1 MASNEMMESPR
12 AYIMYVYE
20 QGGAEGYGKSPSS
33 VLSREVEMRR
43 ILIAVALMGAFAQ
56 LAVSQIQTAKVT
68 GGEVQGVITE
78 GISVFKGI
86 PFAAPPVGG
95 LRWKAPAPVQA
106 WTGIKKAEAFGLAC
120 TQAAGSMGNTAPVGE
135 DCLYLNVWTPAKK
148 PGEKIPV
155 IVWIYGGGFSGG
167 STSTPMYDGM
177 GFAKKGVALVS
188 VAYRV
193 GPFGF
198 FAHPELSRESGKGSG
213 TYGLEDMIAGLKWVK
228 ANIAQFGGD
237 PSNVT
242 IFGHSAGGAA
252 VSMLAA
258 SPVTK
263 GLFHRVI
270 CMSGGSFTPLQTS
283 NQAGAGMGIPTLTVA
298 ESRGEE
304 FLKKLG
310 AADIKAA
317 RALRA
322 EAIQKSLEGGMGG
335 GGFRPAADG
344 YIIPSDLY
352 SLYQAGRFNDTPIL
366 IGNTSEEAASM
377 GGSRTVTP
385 GEFEKQI
392 KSQYGPQAD
401 AILSA
406 YPHSTD
412 AEAAKASRGVRQ
424 SSSSWNTW
432 TWARLQSQ
440 KGKSK
445 AFEYVFDYV
454 HTSPDV
460 GSGHGSDV
468 PYAFQTL
475 DGRQGAPKPEDLKLS
490 DMISSYWINFAKNG
504 DPNGAG
510 LPKWPAF
517 KGSGQKVMVF
527 DAIPSAR
534 PLPNLDN
541 VKLFDAHISW
551 LREQAKKNGGQ

>member
-1 MASNEMMESPR
+1 
-12 AYIMYVYE
+12 
-20 QGGAEGYGKSPSS
+20 
-33 VLSREVEMRR
+33 MRR
-43 ILIAVALMGAFAQ
+43 ILIAGALIGAFAQ

-68 GGEVQGVITE
+68 GGEVQGIVTE
-78 GISVFKGI
+78 SISTFKGI

-95 LRWKAPAPVQA
+95 RRWKEPAPAQA
-106 WTGIKKAEAFGLAC
+106 WTGIKKADAFGPAC
-120 TQAAGSMGNTAPVGE
+120 MQAANSMGNTAPVSE

-167 STSTPMYDGM
+167 STSTPMYDGT
-177 GFAKKGVALVS
+177 GFAKKGVVLVS

-193 GPFGF
+193 GVFGF
-198 FAHPELSRESGKGSG
+198 LAHPELSHESGKGSG
-213 TYGLEDMIAGLKWVK
+213 AYGIADMIAGLKWVK
-228 ANIAQFGGD
+228 ENISQFGGD

-263 GLFHRVI
+263 GLFHRAI
-270 CMSGGSFTPLQTS
+270 CMSGGSFAPLQTS
-283 NQAGAGMGIPTLTVA
+283 DQAGAGMGIPTLKLA

-310 AADIKAA
+310 AADIRAA
-317 RALRA
+317 RALSA
-322 EAIQKSLEGGMGG
+322 EVIQKSIAG

-344 YIIPSDLY
+344 YIVPSDLY
-352 SLYQAGRFNDTPIL
+352 SLYRAGRFNDTPIL
-366 IGNTSEEAASM
+366 LGNTSEEAASM
-377 GGSRTVTP
+377 GSGRNVTP
-385 GEFEKQI
+385 VEFEKQI
-392 KSQYGPQAD
+392 KSQYGPHAD

-406 YPHSTD
+406 FPHSTD

-424 SSSSWNTW
+424 SSSAWNTW

-440 KGKSK
+440 KGKGK
-445 AFEYVFDYV
+445 AFEYLFDY
-454 HTSPDV
+454 HPGSSDV

-475 DGRQGAPKPEDLKLS
+475 GGRQGAPKPEDLKLS
-490 DMISSYWINFAKNG
+490 DTINSYWINFAKNG
-504 DPNGAG
+504 DPNGPG

-517 KGSGQKVMVF
+517 SENDLRVMVF
-527 DAIPSAR
+527 DATPGAK
-534 PLPNLDN
+534 PLPNLDK
-541 VKLFDAHISW
+541 VKVFDAYIVW
-551 LREQAKKNGGQ
+551 LREQAKKNGAQ

>member
-1 MASNEMMESPR
+1 MKK
-12 AYIMYVYE
+12 V
-20 QGGAEGYGKSPSS
+20 
-33 VLSREVEMRR
+33 
-43 ILIAVALMGAFAQ
+43 LIAIFLTIAFAQ

-68 GGEVQGVITE
+68 GGEVQGVVTE
-78 GISVFKGI
+78 GISIFKGI
-86 PFAAPPVGG
+86 PFAAPPVGD
-95 LRWKAPAPVQA
+95 LRWKAPAPVQG
-106 WTGIKKAEAFGLAC
+106 WTGIKKADAFGLAC
-120 TQAAGSMGNTAPVGE
+120 MQAPGSMGNTAPVGE

-198 FAHPELSRESGKGSG
+198 LAHPELSRESGKGSG
-213 TYGLEDMIAGLKWVK
+213 DYGLEDMIAGLKWVK

-283 NQAGAGMGIPTLTVA
+283 NQAGAGTGIPALKVA

-317 RALRA
+317 RALSA
-322 EAIQKSLEGGMGG
+322 EVIQKGTEGGMGG

-366 IGNTSEEAASM
+366 LGNTSEEAATM
-377 GGSRTVTP
+377 GRPNVTAV
-385 GEFEKQI
+385 EFEKQI
-392 KSQYGPQAD
+392 KSQYGAQAD

-412 AEAAKASRGVRQ
+412 AESAKASRGVRQ
-424 SSSSWNTW
+424 STSAWNTW

-440 KGKSK
+440 KGKGK
-445 AFEYVFDYV
+445 AFEYLFDYV
-454 HTSPDV
+454 HTSPDL

-475 DGRQGAPKPEDLKLS
+475 RAGRGGAPKPEDLKLS
-490 DMISSYWINFAKNG
+490 DMISSYWVNFAKNG
-504 DPNGAG
+504 DPNGLG

-517 KGSGQKVMVF
+517 AENDQKVMVF
-527 DAIPSAR
+527 DADPSAR
-534 PLPNLDN
+534 PLPNLDK
-541 VKLFDAHISW
+541 VKVFDAYISR
-551 LREQAKKNGGQ
+551 LREQAKINGGQ